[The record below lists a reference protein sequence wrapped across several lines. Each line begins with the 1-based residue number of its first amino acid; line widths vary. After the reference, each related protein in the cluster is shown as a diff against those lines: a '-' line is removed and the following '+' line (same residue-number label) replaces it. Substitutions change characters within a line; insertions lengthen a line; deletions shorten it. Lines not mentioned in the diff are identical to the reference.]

1 MSLGG
6 QYMSR
11 ARGRRYDKEP
21 KLNMKKVIAVILAII
36 VIIMFVIIIKN
47 IVTGDGEN
55 SRISSLSYFSSFNDN
70 KWGVIDSNRKRCNK
84 SII

>member
-1 MSLGG
+1 
-6 QYMSR
+6 MSR

-36 VIIMFVIIIKN
+36 VIIMFVIIIN
-47 IVTGDGEN
+47 IVTSDGEN
-55 SRISSLSYFSSFNDN
+55 SRISSLSYFASFNDN

-84 SII
+84 PII

>member
-1 MSLGG
+1 
-6 QYMSR
+6 MSR

-47 IVTGDGEN
+47 IAE
-55 SRISSLSYFSSFNDN
+55 
-70 KWGVIDSNRKRCNK
+70 
-84 SII
+84 